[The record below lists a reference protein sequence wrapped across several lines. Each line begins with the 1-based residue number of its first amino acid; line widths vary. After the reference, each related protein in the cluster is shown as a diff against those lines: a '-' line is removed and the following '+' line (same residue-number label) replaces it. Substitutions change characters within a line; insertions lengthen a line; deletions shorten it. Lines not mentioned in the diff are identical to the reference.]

1 MTLVS
6 VKPRVFNNP
15 VDAAFN
21 RVIQQL
27 IHTGASDSGYKP
39 AVNIV
44 ETDQDFRIELVAPGL
59 DKNDFKLAVDKDLL
73 TITATKT
80 EEKVEGEKLRLKEFA
95 FTSFSRSFHL
105 PEVVNTDLIGAKY
118 DQGILAVTLP
128 KKEEALPQPARQIE
142 IG

>member
-27 IHTGASDSGYKP
+27 IHTGTSDSGYKP

-44 ETDQDFRIELVAPGL
+44 ETDKDFRIELVAPGL
-59 DKNDFKLAVDKDLL
+59 DKNAFKLAVDKDLL
-73 TITATKT
+73 TITATKN

-128 KKEEALPQPARQIE
+128 KKEEALPQPARQID
-142 IG
+142 IV